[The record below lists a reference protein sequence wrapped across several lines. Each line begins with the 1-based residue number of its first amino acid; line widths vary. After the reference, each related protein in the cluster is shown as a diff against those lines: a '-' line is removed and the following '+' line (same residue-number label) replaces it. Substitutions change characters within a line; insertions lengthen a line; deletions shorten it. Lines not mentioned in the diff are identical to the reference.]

1 MSSERAD
8 PNLTPTAGHTFD
20 EVVLPHLGAGRR
32 LARWRMG
39 NEQDADDVMQEA
51 SLRAFR
57 YFQTFKGGNARAWF
71 LRIVRNTC
79 FAWRSRRV
87 EPPTDS
93 FDEAHHSGERA
104 GSDPE
109 TLFLHRREVRL
120 MEDAL
125 SRLPTRLR
133 RLLVLRELQGL
144 SYQEL
149 ADALRI
155 PIGTVMSRL
164 SRARRALRDA
174 VHDQHQESGT
184 RAGQGAGMRHAPPWE
199 RRIGRFDEVGIEMQ
213 EEAL

>member
-1 MSSERAD
+1 MSSGRVD
-8 PNLTPTAGHTFD
+8 PNVTPAGPHNFD
-20 EVVLPHLGAGRR
+20 EVVVPHLDAGRR

-39 NEQDADDVMQEA
+39 NEHDAEDVMQEA

-57 YFQTFKGGNARAWF
+57 YFRTFKGGNARAWF

-79 FAWRSRRV
+79 YAWRSQRV
-87 EPPTDS
+87 QPPTDS

-109 TLFLHRREVRL
+109 ALFLHGCEVRL

-125 SRLPTRLR
+125 SRLPARLR

-174 VHDQHQESGT
+174 VHDQHQETET
-184 RAGQGAGMRHAPPWE
+184 RARQGAGIRHAQPWD
-199 RRIGRFDEVGIEMQ
+199 RRIGPVDGGGIEMQ